1 MPSTEILTQY
11 LPLCWFRHDPLK
23 LTRSISFFKTN
34 LLIYFIVEYVTQ
46 TNMTDDPFESFVEV
60 SIQILLTLLF
70 ISFILYLNKT
80 LYAYIQVTSAILICA
95 NIISIFVIPVLIWLT
110 VDENILSY
118 YSLSLLFVWEFTV
131 ISYILR
137 KSLAINSIASLALSV
152 LYFSVTY
159 LGAFAIGQILV

>member
-46 TNMTDDPFESFVEV
+46 TNMTDGPFESFVEV